1 MKNIFKYLAVA
12 AIGIAL
18 TGLVACEPE
27 TEPSAAPAPGWPAP

>member
-27 TEPSAAPAPGWPAP
+27 TEARGPAERRA